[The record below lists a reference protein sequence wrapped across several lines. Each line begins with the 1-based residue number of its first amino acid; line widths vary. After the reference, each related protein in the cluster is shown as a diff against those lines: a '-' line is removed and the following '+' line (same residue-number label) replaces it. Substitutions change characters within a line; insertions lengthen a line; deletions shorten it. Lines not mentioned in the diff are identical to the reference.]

1 MGTYTWFGGTG
12 LFSTPGDWDP
22 HSVPG
27 AADLG
32 VVDSGAVVLV
42 GQQVGAT
49 VELAGTMPGTDPI
62 LVLANASIRA
72 VTMPAILPAQPY
84 NQLAAPSYYGAIAV
98 RDHASIGTI
107 ALGAYA
113 NLDRAPP
120 PYGHGPLTAPDSLTV
135 NLAPGAQ
142 LAAGFDVQWG
152 STLVV
157 DGSGHSAFH
166 ATSGTLE
173 GGNATIAAAL
183 LGPGTIT
190 LTHGPTDYTGYAS
203 VGTLDLGR
211 VVGPGETIDIS
222 MGILQID
229 RPLEFHGTID
239 IAPSENPAGGG
250 SGYQSY
256 GPQMVTLEGL
266 TATSYNFDDCTHV
279 LSLYQGDSVVD
290 RVAFTPDVI
299 GASFGSGYDHAIG
312 VAQSSQGVVL
322 RGQYASYPADA
333 TELPLHVAS
342 A

>member
-1 MGTYTWFGGTG
+1 
-12 LFSTPGDWDP
+12 
-22 HSVPG
+22 
-27 AADLG
+27 
-32 VVDSGAVVLV
+32 
-42 GQQVGAT
+42 
-49 VELAGTMPGTDPI
+49 MPGTDPI

-266 TATSYNFDDCTHV
+266 TATSYNFDDSRTS
-279 LSLYQGDSVVD
+279 SLYQGDSVVD
-290 RVAFTPDVI
+290 RVAFTPDGI
-299 GASFGSGYDHAIG
+299 GASFGSAMTTRSGSRSHRKAWSCAG
-312 VAQSSQGVVL
+312 NS
-322 RGQYASYPADA
+322 
-333 TELPLHVAS
+333 ELSAMLGIAS
-342 A
+342 APRIGLSRPDNDFATLSRRRSPVTGSTGSETSWAECSR